1 MKVVN
6 VPLAVALAAGLVC
19 AAAEYH
25 RRRALQRT
33 LARERAASRLTA
45 GCLHRDLD
53 AFRARVSVLVARQ
66 GAVHGVLD
74 EADLVLDEALATHQ
88 ARPFGG
94 DFDDV
99 EGGPE

>member
-1 MKVVN
+1 MN
-6 VPLAVALAAGLVC
+6 VSLAVALAAGLVC
-19 AAAEYH
+19 VAAAY
-25 RRRALQRT
+25 RQRALRRT

-53 AFRARVSVLVARQ
+53 AFRTRVSVLVARQ

-88 ARPFGG
+88 ARPSGG
-94 DFDDV
+94 DVDDR